1 MKLLDNKIAIITGAS
16 RGIGKGIVRSF
27 INQGC
32 SVAFTYSRNKEAAED
47 LLKEFSSKVKI
58 KCYQSDASDFQSA
71 QNLVKKVIKPQ

>member
-27 INQGC
+27 IDQGC

-58 KCYQSDASDFQSA
+58 KSSGF
-71 QNLVKKVIKPQ
+71 KKVALVAKLQEG